1 MKVLT
6 CTATRR
12 RLQAYHDQELPISE
26 QIDVSAHLEW
36 CDHCAGALNDLQM
49 LRSVLRTAAPG
60 RASLTDEE
68 SISLQAM
75 VINRIKAEENLS
87 WSARLREI
95 FDDMHMV
102 YAGLGA
108 GAATVACVMVLLSM
122 MRFATSERSPGSN
135 QNPVVVDARMLFP
148 RALDK
153 NFLAL
158 TEGGRTH
165 SEDDAVYTLS
175 AVVTR
180 EGRVV
185 NLELHPVDDK
195 TQPKAGSYEAQAMK
209 NMIAALSDARFEPAR
224 VSGLPVAVNMVWL
237 VAYTTVRGTKDPM
250 EIPAMPL
257 AKKRRADVNFDRLPA
272 RVDGRA
278 PSA

>member
-36 CDHCAGALNDLQM
+36 CDKCADALSELQL
-49 LRSVLRTAAPG
+49 LRSALRSAAPG
-60 RASLTDEE
+60 RSIALTEDE
-68 SISLQAM
+68 SISLRAM
-75 VINRIKAEENLS
+75 VVNRIKAEENLS
-87 WSARLREI
+87 WSSRLREL

-108 GAATVACVMVLLSM
+108 GAATVACLMVLLSM

-148 RALDK
+148 RALDR
-153 NFLAL
+153 NFMAL
-158 TEGGRTH
+158 TDGGRSH

-180 EGRVV
+180 EGRIV
-185 NLELHPVDDK
+185 NLELHPVEK
-195 TQPKAGSYEAQAMK
+195 GAPKAGSVEAQAMK

-237 VAYTTVRGTKDPM
+237 VAYTTVRGVKEPIELPALPM
-250 EIPAMPL
+250 
-257 AKKRRADVNFDRLPA
+257 AKKRRADVNFDRLPLHAERA
-272 RVDGRA
+272 RA
-278 PSA
+278 